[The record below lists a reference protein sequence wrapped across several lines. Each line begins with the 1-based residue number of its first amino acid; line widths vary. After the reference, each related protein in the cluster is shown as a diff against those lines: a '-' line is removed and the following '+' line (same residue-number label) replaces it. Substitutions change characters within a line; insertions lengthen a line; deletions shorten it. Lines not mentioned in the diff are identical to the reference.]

1 MDEPARLLVR
11 GDQVDKHGKPSDGV
25 DRRSA
30 LLRQVS
36 RELRAGREHAR
47 RTSVQDS
54 RDYGMPA
61 GAEGPRNF
69 LCVIPISVVDEG
81 RLLRCEGKPL
91 RQISGTG
98 FRRRGV
104 RHGDTI
110 YVAAYPD
117 ETGLLLLGKGCVSEY
132 LGAENVGVW
141 PAGRGRA
148 AREHID
154 CSGGTKIRLSR
165 VVPETIAGQ
174 LLVVDLDGRRVL
186 LTAVTK
192 AGRDGLD
199 GVLELSPD
207 SALELDA
214 VLRKGG
220 LKRR

>member
-1 MDEPARLLVR
+1 
-11 GDQVDKHGKPSDGV
+11 VDKHGKPSDGV

-47 RTSVQDS
+47 RTNAQDS
-54 RDYGMPA
+54 RDTGVPA
-61 GAEGPRNF
+61 GAPRNF
-69 LCVIPISVVDEG
+69 LCVIPTSVVDEG

-117 ETGLLLLGKGCVSEY
+117 ETRLLLLAKGCVSEY
-132 LGAENVGVW
+132 LGAAGVGIW

-154 CSGGTKIRLSR
+154 CSGGTRIRLSR
-165 VVPETIAGQ
+165 VVPETLAGQ
-174 LLVVDLDGRRVL
+174 LLVVDPNGRRVL
-186 LTAVTK
+186 LSTLAK
-192 AGRDGLD
+192 SGRNGLD
-199 GVLELSPD
+199 EVLELSSE

-214 VLRKGG
+214 VLRREKRR

>member
-1 MDEPARLLVR
+1 
-11 GDQVDKHGKPSDGV
+11 VDKRGKPSDGV

-47 RTSVQDS
+47 RTNTQDS
-54 RDYGMPA
+54 RDSGMPA

-69 LCVIPISVVDEG
+69 LCVIPDSVVDEG

-117 ETGLLLLGKGCVSEY
+117 EIGLLLLARGCVSEY
-132 LGAENVGVW
+132 VGAEGVGIW

-154 CSGGTKIRLSR
+154 CSGGTRIRLSR
-165 VVPETIAGQ
+165 VVPEALAGR
-174 LLVVDLDGRRVL
+174 LLIVDPNGRRVL
-186 LTAVTK
+186 LSVIAK
-192 AGRDGLD
+192 AGRNGLD
-199 GVLELSPD
+199 EVLELSSE

-214 VLRKGG
+214 VLRREKRR

>member
-1 MDEPARLLVR
+1 
-11 GDQVDKHGKPSDGV
+11 VDKHDRPSDGV

-47 RTSVQDS
+47 RTNVQDS
-54 RDYGMPA
+54 RNSGVPA
-61 GAEGPRNF
+61 GAGGPRNF
-69 LCVIPISVVDEG
+69 LCVIPTSVVDEG
-81 RLLRCEGKPL
+81 RLLGREGKPL
-91 RQISGTG
+91 RQISGSG

-110 YVAAYPD
+110 YVAAYPN
-117 ETGLLLLGKGCVSEY
+117 ETRLLLLGKACVHEY
-132 LGAENVGVW
+132 LGAEDVGIW
-141 PAGRGRA
+141 PGGRGRA

-154 CSGGTKIRLSR
+154 CSGGTRIRLSR
-165 VVPETIAGQ
+165 VIPETLAGQ

-186 LTAVTK
+186 LSAVAK

-199 GVLELSPD
+199 GVLELSPE

-214 VLRKGG
+214 VLRRGR

>member
-1 MDEPARLLVR
+1 M
-11 GDQVDKHGKPSDGV
+11 DKHGRPSDGV

-36 RELRAGREHAR
+36 RELKAGREHAR
-47 RTSVQDS
+47 RTNVQDS
-54 RDYGMPA
+54 RDSGVPA

-69 LCVIPISVVDEG
+69 LCVIPASVVDEG

-91 RQISGTG
+91 RQISGSG

-110 YVAAYPD
+110 YVAAYAD
-117 ETGLLLLGKGCVSEY
+117 ETTLLLLGKGRVHEY
-132 LGAENVGVW
+132 LDTENVGIW
-141 PAGRGRA
+141 PGGRGRA

-154 CSGGTKIRLSR
+154 CSDGSRIGLNR
-165 VVPETIAGQ
+165 VVPETPAAQ
-174 LLVVDLDGRRVL
+174 LLVVNQDGRSVL
-186 LTAVTK
+186 LSAVAK
-192 AGRDGLD
+192 AGRDRLD
-199 GVLELSPD
+199 DVLELSPD

-214 VLRKGG
+214 VLRREKRAKRTGESR

>member
-1 MDEPARLLVR
+1 
-11 GDQVDKHGKPSDGV
+11 VDKHGKRPDGV

-36 RELRAGREHAR
+36 RELRAGREQAR
-47 RTSVQDS
+47 RTIVPDS
-54 RDYGMPA
+54 RDSGTPA

-69 LCVIPISVVDEG
+69 LCVIPDSVVDEG
-81 RLLRCEGKPL
+81 RRLRCEGKPL

-117 ETGLLLLGKGCVSEY
+117 ETGLLLLAKGCVSEY
-132 LGAENVGVW
+132 LGAENAGVW

-154 CSGGTKIRLSR
+154 CSGGTPIRFKR
-165 VVPETIAGQ
+165 VVPETVAGQ
-174 LLVVDLDGRRVL
+174 LLVVDQGGRTVL
-186 LTAVTK
+186 LSTLAQS
-192 AGRDGLD
+192 GRGALD
-199 GVLELSPD
+199 DVLELSPE

-214 VLRKGG
+214 VLRKEKP
-220 LKRR
+220 KRTKSRG

>member
-1 MDEPARLLVR
+1 
-11 GDQVDKHGKPSDGV
+11 VDKPGRPSDGS

-36 RELRAGREHAR
+36 RELKAGREHAR
-47 RTSVQDS
+47 RTIVRDS
-54 RDYGMPA
+54 LDYSIPADA
-61 GAEGPRNF
+61 GAPRNF
-69 LCVIPISVVDEG
+69 LCVIPTTVVDEG
-81 RLLRCEGKPL
+81 RRLGREGKPL

-117 ETGLLLLGKGCVSEY
+117 ETGLLLLAKGCVSEY
-132 LGAENVGVW
+132 IGAEGVGIW

-148 AREHID
+148 AREHVD
-154 CSGGTKIRLSR
+154 CSGGSRIRFSR
-165 VVPETIAGQ
+165 VVPEALAGQ

-186 LTAVTK
+186 LSAVAK
-192 AGRDGLD
+192 AGRNGLD
-199 GVLELSPD
+199 DVLELSPE

-214 VLRKGG
+214 VLRKSR